1 MNKLSLILFITGGV
15 WAAVNT
21 AVPDQLLLQQQQ
33 QPLQQQA
40 LIQPQP
46 QLQQPE
52 VLQPPPP
59 PPQQPGSSFSDS
71 LRNFGGDLK
80 RGFVGTLNE
89 VVADNRD
96 LIKQRMVAGLTG
108 RYFVPPPNPYAAGS
122 YSGAQPFPLPYPHA
136 HHNQVMQ
143 SYGNPPVNYSFGYQT
158 PPGYYNQGYTQAYAP
173 IQQQYGYHPSQSA
186 VYTSPN
192 DNVPCCEDYNTSH
205 LGHTSGSYFPF
216 NLFGSTCNSAL
227 QNQSSK
233 SLLIAAALLALG
245 FATLL

>member
-1 MNKLSLILFITGGV
+1 MDGV

-40 LIQPQP
+40 LIQPQ
-46 QLQQPE
+46 LQQPE
-52 VLQPPPP
+52 VLQP

-71 LRNFGGDLK
+71 LRSFGGDFK

-122 YSGAQPFPLPYPHA
+122 YSGAQPFTLPYPHA
-136 HHNQVMQ
+136 HHNQMMQ
-143 SYGNPPVNYSFGYQT
+143 SYGNPPVNYSSGYQT
-158 PPGYYNQGYTQAYAP
+158 PPSGYYNQGYTQAHAP
-173 IQQQYGYHPSQSA
+173 IQQPYGYTSQSA
-186 VYTSPN
+186 SYTSLN
-192 DNVPCCEDYNTSH
+192 DNVPCCEDYNTAH

-233 SLLIAAALLALG
+233 SLLIAAALVALG